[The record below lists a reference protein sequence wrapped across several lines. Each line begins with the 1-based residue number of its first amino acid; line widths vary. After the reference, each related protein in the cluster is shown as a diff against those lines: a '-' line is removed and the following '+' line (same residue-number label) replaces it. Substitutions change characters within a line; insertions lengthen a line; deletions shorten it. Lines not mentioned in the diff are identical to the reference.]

1 MANERRLVLNGRGC
15 FMKKLYIL
23 TLIPFIGI
31 LGFLPLVNRIE
42 PYVLG
47 MPFYMFWMAMWVVLT
62 SVILA
67 IMYKLDPR
75 NRDGEEE

>member
-1 MANERRLVLNGRGC
+1 
-15 FMKKLYIL
+15 MKKLYIL
-23 TLIPFIGI
+23 TLVPFIGI
-31 LGFLPLVNRIE
+31 LGLLPFVNKIE

-62 SVILA
+62 SVTLA

-75 NRDGEEE
+75 NREGEEE

>member
-1 MANERRLVLNGRGC
+1 
-15 FMKKLYIL
+15 MKIVYIL
-23 TLIPFIGI
+23 SIVPFIGI
-31 LGFLPLVNRIE
+31 LGLLPFVNRIE

-62 SVILA
+62 SVILG

-75 NRDGEEE
+75 NREGEQE

>member
-1 MANERRLVLNGRGC
+1 
-15 FMKKLYIL
+15 MKVLYIL
-23 TLIPFIGI
+23 TLVPFIGI
-31 LGFLPLVNRIE
+31 LGFLPFVNKVE

-62 SVILA
+62 SVTLA

-75 NRDGEEE
+75 NREGEEE

>member
-1 MANERRLVLNGRGC
+1 
-15 FMKKLYIL
+15 MKKLYIL
-23 TLIPFIGI
+23 TLVPFIGI
-31 LGFLPLVNRIE
+31 LGFLPFINKIE

-62 SVILA
+62 SVTLA

-75 NRDGEEE
+75 NREGEEE

>member
-1 MANERRLVLNGRGC
+1 
-15 FMKKLYIL
+15 MKKLYIL

-75 NRDGEEE
+75 NRDGEEK

>member
-1 MANERRLVLNGRGC
+1 
-15 FMKKLYIL
+15 MKILYIL
-23 TLIPFIGI
+23 TLVPFIGI
-31 LGFLPLVNRIE
+31 LGFLPFVNKVE

-62 SVILA
+62 SVTLA

-75 NRDGEEE
+75 NREGEEE

>member
-1 MANERRLVLNGRGC
+1 
-15 FMKKLYIL
+15 MKVLYIL
-23 TLIPFIGI
+23 TLVPFIGI
-31 LGFLPLVNRIE
+31 LGFLPFVNKIE

-62 SVILA
+62 SVTLA

-75 NRDGEEE
+75 NREGEEE

>member
-1 MANERRLVLNGRGC
+1 
-15 FMKKLYIL
+15 MKKLYVL

>member
-1 MANERRLVLNGRGC
+1 
-15 FMKKLYIL
+15 MKVLYIL

-31 LGFLPLVNRIE
+31 LGFLPFVNKIE

-62 SVILA
+62 SVTLA

-75 NRDGEEE
+75 NREGEEE

>member
-1 MANERRLVLNGRGC
+1 
-15 FMKKLYIL
+15 MKKLYIL

>member
-1 MANERRLVLNGRGC
+1 
-15 FMKKLYIL
+15 MKIIYIL
-23 TLIPFIGI
+23 SLVPFIGI
-31 LGFLPLVNRIE
+31 LGFLPFVNRIE

-62 SVILA
+62 SVILG

-75 NRDGEEE
+75 NQEGEQE

>member
-1 MANERRLVLNGRGC
+1 MKIIYVLSLV
-15 FMKKLYIL
+15 
-23 TLIPFIGI
+23 PFIGI
-31 LGFLPLVNRIE
+31 LGFLPIVNRIE

-62 SVILA
+62 SVILG

-75 NRDGEEE
+75 NREGESE

>member
-1 MANERRLVLNGRGC
+1 
-15 FMKKLYIL
+15 MKFLYIL

-31 LGFLPLVNRIE
+31 LGFLPFVNKIE
-42 PYVLG
+42 PYLLG

-62 SVILA
+62 SVTLA

-75 NRDGEEE
+75 NREGEEE